1 MKPLERRHFV
11 VFVVLCYALFSV
23 VWIVL
28 TDRLLSAMP
37 SQDAVEIAS
46 TAKGLLFV
54 VISALFL
61 AWGMIR
67 IPDRN
72 KVDVFP
78 GLSLDLSY
86 DLGARGWRRLLGNY
100 LPVILLVICSVIL
113 RAVLPES
120 FSQRPML
127 VLFLPAIILSA
138 FLGGTGPGLL
148 STALLALST
157 LIWHG
162 KEPITGTFLLQW
174 LMLVCNGL
182 LASMLSGALLRSRL
196 NAHKDRQ
203 ILSLTLGSL
212 EDALIASDKMGQIVY
227 ANPAAERLLC
237 RDLGAMLG
245 KPVAEIVCLSGEGEA
260 QNLVRT
266 HQVSLETQVIPV
278 LVRRTP
284 ISLSDGRSG
293 GDLLLISDQTDKARS
308 EAVLRDERRRLRTLI
323 DSMPDLVW
331 VKDVQGRY
339 QICNPMFERFVGVR
353 EAELVDKT
361 DYDLVS
367 ADQADFFRAN
377 DRMALL
383 SGASRIN
390 TEWLTMAVDGRS
402 ILVETVKTPVLDRN
416 GVPVAIL
423 GVARDITAS
432 WQTQQRLTLALTA
445 AGMGVW
451 EWNIRSDQILWSPE
465 CSRITGLDRQEMMFE
480 DFRSIIHMDDVVETV
495 AASRRS
501 LSLGERFHREFRILR
516 ADGAVRW
523 VSVQASPHY
532 DDAGIPLRL
541 IGTVVD
547 VTDKRNQAEE
557 LERYRHHLEEEV
569 ALRTEELRS
578 AEGRF
583 GMILDTTGDGLMG
596 ADTEG
601 LITFVNPAACRILGY
616 EKEELLGAKGHEL
629 FHHSHADG
637 SHYPIDECPVVQSIR
652 SGQEVRQFRDTY
664 WRKDGSPVVVT
675 NASHPMIRNGKVV
688 GAVISFTDIS
698 GIIAAEAAREEA
710 LREAERL
717 ANVRREFLAN
727 MSHEIRTP
735 LNAILGLA
743 HIGRRESAGRKA
755 QGNFQCIIEAGHTLL
770 GLVNDVLDFSKI
782 EAGHMKI
789 EQVPV
794 LLGGVIDRSLL
805 LISGRAF
812 EKAQTLLVEED
823 PALPPALVSDP
834 LRLAQVI
841 GNLLS
846 NAVKFTP
853 GGGRI
858 RLALSC
864 RDGQLEILV
873 EDSGIGMSEEL
884 VARLFRPFE
893 QADGSTTRNFGGTG
907 LGLSITRSLVEI
919 MGGVIRVESKPGQG
933 SRFTVTLPLTVADT
947 PLRPLPQP
955 GTIALMGLEDDEAAC
970 LADELRRRGFA
981 SMRIDLAEQLPPEA
995 ALALPAE
1002 RLLGEEG
1009 VALRRRLPAGCRIL
1023 AVVTPGH
1030 GPGWEQGQAIMVER
1044 PLRARLLIEA
1054 LIASDAASGMSAG
1067 GVRRLSGLRFLLAE
1081 DNEVNRLVMNELLD
1095 QEGAKVLSAE
1105 NGSKALALLTTEGVD
1120 AFDMLLTDIQMP
1132 DIDGYELTR
1141 RVKQLAPQLPV
1152 IGVTANA
1159 MSQEQQLC
1167 LDAGMCAYVAKPV
1180 DPDQLV
1186 EAIQQNL
1193 PARSVAEMAME
1204 EGLGIDWAALEA
1216 RYQGKELFVTKL
1228 LGTVERAHGETAGE
1242 LRRLA
1247 AAFDLERLAF
1257 VAHGLKG
1264 SAGNLMAEGLRQLAL
1279 ETEHAARDGLT
1290 DTAPRLAGMLADA
1303 LDALL
1308 ADIRAHLADD
1318 GGKLS

>member
-1 MKPLERRHFV
+1 MV
-11 VFVVLCYALFSV
+11 CS
-23 VWIVL
+23 
-28 TDRLLSAMP
+28 D
-37 SQDAVEIAS
+37 
-46 TAKGLLFV
+46 
-54 VISALFL
+54 L
-61 AWGMIR
+61 A
-67 IPDRN
+67 
-72 KVDVFP
+72 
-78 GLSLDLSY
+78 
-86 DLGARGWRRLLGNY
+86 
-100 LPVILLVICSVIL
+100 
-113 RAVLPES
+113 
-120 FSQRPML
+120 
-127 VLFLPAIILSA
+127 
-138 FLGGTGPGLL
+138 
-148 STALLALST
+148 
-157 LIWHG
+157 
-162 KEPITGTFLLQW
+162 
-174 LMLVCNGL
+174 
-182 LASMLSGALLRSRL
+182 
-196 NAHKDRQ
+196 
-203 ILSLTLGSL
+203 
-212 EDALIASDKMGQIVY
+212 
-227 ANPAAERLLC
+227 
-237 RDLGAMLG
+237 AMLG
-245 KPVAEIVCLSGEGEA
+245 KQVVDVVSLSGEGEA
-260 QNLVRT
+260 QTLVRP
-266 HQVSLETQVIPV
+266 QPNAPEMQSIPV

-284 ISLSDGRSG
+284 ITLADGRGG

-331 VKDVQGRY
+331 VKDIQGRY
-339 QICNPMFERFVGVR
+339 QICNPMFERFVGVK
-353 EAELVDKT
+353 EADLVDKT

-402 ILVETVKTPVLDRN
+402 ILVETVKTPVLDRD

-423 GVARDITAS
+423 GVARDITTS

-451 EWNIRSDQILWSPE
+451 EWNIRTDQVLWSPE
-465 CSRITGLDRQEMMFE
+465 CSRITGQDRQEMMFE
-480 DFRSIIHMDDVVETV
+480 DFRSIIHADDVVETV

-557 LERYRHHLEEEV
+557 LERYRHHLEEEI

-583 GMILDTTGDGLMG
+583 GMILDTTADGLMG

-629 FHHSHADG
+629 FHHSRADG
-637 SHYPIDECPVVQSIR
+637 APYPIEDCPVVQSIR

-664 WRKDGSPVVVT
+664 WRKNGTPVVVT
-675 NASHPMIRNGKVV
+675 NASHPMVHNGKVV

-698 GIIAAEAAREEA
+698 GIIAAEVAREEA

-755 QGNFQCIIEAGHTLL
+755 QGNFQRIIDAGHTLL

-782 EAGHMKI
+782 EAGHMKV

-805 LISGRAF
+805 LISGKAF
-812 EKAQTLLVEED
+812 EKGQVLLVEED
-823 PALPPALVSDP
+823 PALPQAVLGDP

-853 GGGRI
+853 GGGKV
-858 RLALSC
+858 RLAVSC
-864 RDGQLEILV
+864 QGEQLEILV
-873 EDSGIGMSEEL
+873 EDSGIGMAEGV

-919 MGGVIRVESKPGQG
+919 MGGTIRVDSKPGQG
-933 SRFTVTLPLTVADT
+933 SRFTVTLPLKVADM
-947 PLRPLPQP
+947 PVRPQP
-955 GTIALMGLEDDEAAC
+955 QSSPIALMGLEEDEVSG
-970 LADELRRRGFA
+970 LVEELRRRGFDP
-981 SMRIDLAEQLPPEA
+981 MRIEQPEQLPPGVP
-995 ALALPAE
+995 LALPAE
-1002 RLLGEEG
+1002 RLVGEDG
-1009 VALRRRLPAGCRIL
+1009 LALRRGLPAGCRVL

-1030 GPGWEQGQAIMVER
+1030 GPGWEPGQAIMVER
-1044 PLRARLLIEA
+1044 PLRARLVIEA
-1054 LIASDAASGMSAG
+1054 LAASGGASGLSAG
-1067 GVRRLSGLRFLLAE
+1067 SARRLAGLRFLLAE
-1081 DNEVNRLVMNELLD
+1081 DNEVNRLVMHELLD
-1095 QEGAKVLSAE
+1095 QEGGKVLSAE
-1105 NGSKALALLTTEGVD
+1105 NGSKALALLTAEGVD
-1120 AFDMLLTDIQMP
+1120 AFDMLLSDIQMP

-1141 RVKQLAPQLPV
+1141 RVKQLAPELPV

-1159 MSQEQQLC
+1159 MSQEQQQC
-1167 LDAGMCAYVAKPV
+1167 LDAGMSAYVAKPV

-1186 EAIQQNL
+1186 ETILQHL
-1193 PARSVAEMAME
+1193 PARSVAVMAAE
-1204 EGLGIDWAALEA
+1204 EGLGVDWAALEA
-1216 RYQGKELFVTKL
+1216 RYYGKEVFVAKL
-1228 LGTVERAHGETAGE
+1228 LGTVERAHGETVEE

-1247 AAFDLERLAF
+1247 AAFDMERLAF

-1290 DTAPRLAGMLADA
+1290 DTAPGLAEHLADA
-1303 LDALL
+1303 LEAML
-1308 ADIRAHLADD
+1308 ADIRKHLQDAEGDVRQS
-1318 GGKLS
+1318 GSGEMA